1 MILSNKMEKK
11 VNNYH
16 LETILWLN
24 EQIDIINTKATL
36 IGDLLMEEDD
46 LDVVEKYDAKLME
59 LEQELEV
66 IGQKLELEKK
76 MLTSRL

>member
-1 MILSNKMEKK
+1 MEKK